1 MNEQNPADRVKDQS
15 PPVHHFQTSHRRRR
29 EPTEGWNTMSDVERR
44 RQLGDNDA
52 PVEEEIEEAFDRIV
66 EEGAQRL
73 VRSWKTVLITGTF
86 GGFEVGI
93 GVMAYLAVLHKTQ
106 DHLLAGLA
114 FGVGFIALLLAKSE
128 LFTEGFLV
136 PIAAVAAKEA
146 SIGQLLKLWGGT
158 LAMNLIGGWAFMW
171 IVVQAF
177 PQWKPELE
185 AAARHFV
192 EAGFSLQSVCLALLG
207 GSTITLM
214 TRMQHGTDSDTAKIM
229 AAVAGGFLL
238 AGLQLFHSILDS
250 LLIFGAIHAGVPVDY
265 MDWLG
270 WFGYTLLFNMLGGLL
285 LVTALRLVRNKE
297 LIRERREDAP
307 KDPEDPR

>member
-1 MNEQNPADRVKDQS
+1 MTGE
-15 PPVHHFQTSHRRRR
+15 
-29 EPTEGWNTMSDVERR
+29 ERR

-52 PVEEEIEEAFDRIV
+52 PVEEEIEESFDRIV

-73 VRSWKTVLITGTF
+73 ARSWSTILVTGTF
-86 GGFEVGI
+86 GGLEVGV
-93 GVMAYLAVLHKTQ
+93 GVMAYLAVMHQTH

-114 FGVGFIALLLAKSE
+114 FGIGMVALLLAKSE

-146 SIGQLLKLWGGT
+146 SVSQLFKLWGGT
-158 LAMNLIGGWAFMW
+158 LAMNLIGGWIFMW

-177 PQWKPELE
+177 PEWRAELE
-185 AAARHFV
+185 DAALYFV
-192 EAGFSLQSVCLALLG
+192 DAGFTWRTVCLAILA

-214 TRMQHGTDSDTAKIM
+214 TRMQHGTSSDVAKM
-229 AAVAGGFLL
+229 AVAMADGFILV
-238 AGLQLFHSILDS
+238 GLQLFHSVLDS
-250 LLIFGAIHAGVPVDY
+250 LLIFGAIHAGVPIDY

-270 WFGYTLLFNMLGGLL
+270 WFGYTVLFNMVGGLL

-297 LIRERREDAP
+297 LIRERREKA
-307 KDPEDPR
+307 PEDPDAAR